1 MDKPPEE
8 KPLIYIPQE
17 GELQDLEGLGELKGS
32 VLFQPGE
39 RVMADDHLLVINAK
53 PFQISKSTRIEQVPY
68 QFTGLFVERLTEPG
82 VNDDKVSKMLRQHDS
97 VRAQFGVGDPF
108 YMHALTDIGQ
118 NGRRAIIATYLP
130 NGVQENDAGS
140 LHLYERCVFINGVGI
155 LLHQVA
161 ITNPRINIE
170 QQLLSLDQQLLEGS
184 IDVRKV
190 LGLEEITEEEQKE
203 PDDGGV
209 ALREFE
215 EAYCAKPSGIYS
227 RTGLFTHQQILEI
240 INRFKKALL
249 N

>member
-1 MDKPPEE
+1 M
-8 KPLIYIPQE
+8 
-17 GELQDLEGLGELKGS
+17 
-32 VLFQPGE
+32 V
-39 RVMADDHLLVINAK
+39 DDHLLVINAK
-53 PFQISKSTRIEQVPY
+53 PVLFSKDTRIEQVPY
-68 QFTGLFVERLTEPG
+68 QFAGLFVERLNESG
-82 VNDDKVSKMLRQHDS
+82 VNDDKISRMLRQHDS

-108 YMHALTDIGQ
+108 YMHALTDMGQ
-118 NGRRAIIATYLP
+118 NGKRAIIATYLQ
-130 NGVQENDAGS
+130 NGIQENDAGS

-170 QQLLSLDQQLLEGS
+170 QQLLSLDQQLLQGS
-184 IDVRKV
+184 LNVRTV

-203 PDDGGV
+203 PDGEKV
-209 ALREFE
+209 ALQEFE
-215 EAYCAKPSGIYS
+215 REYSEKPSGIYS